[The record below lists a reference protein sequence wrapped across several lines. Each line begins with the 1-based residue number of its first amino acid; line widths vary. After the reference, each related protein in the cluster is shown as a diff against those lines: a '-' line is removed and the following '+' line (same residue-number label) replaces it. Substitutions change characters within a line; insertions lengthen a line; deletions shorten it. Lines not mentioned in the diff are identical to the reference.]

1 MLNSCHSVCQSV
13 SSVIFGQSVSVC
25 QLILVTVI
33 QSVLPEV
40 HSLTLIQSGECDM
53 DFQDPFLESEIQVF
67 RINFWRE

>member
-13 SSVIFGQSVSVC
+13 SSVIFSHSVSVC

-40 HSLTLIQSGECDM
+40 HSLTLIQSGEYDM
-53 DFQDPFLESEIQVF
+53 DFQDSFLESEIQVF
-67 RINFWRE
+67 RINFWRV